1 MNSLFPATYSTLSA
15 EALAHLI
22 TEKYALTGV
31 SCQLLMRGVGDTYS
45 VTCDQARYILRAYRP
60 SHRSLPQVKEEVDLL
75 LTLHQA
81 GVSVSYPVKDTTGET
96 IQLLNAVE
104 GERCAVLFTY
114 APGQSA
120 IKLNETQLRVFGRE
134 MARFHNV
141 SATLTPGT
149 ARWKFDLD
157 TLLFH
162 PLATLRAGLAEDPES
177 YTWLKDTAE
186 KIHQRLA
193 QTDTSGFSKGYCHF
207 DFLPKNF
214 HFEGDTVTFFDFDFM
229 GQGWLVLDIM
239 TFWQHL
245 AVDVYAGRATQQEM
259 DDSYRVFLEG
269 YRECQPISEEELAVV
284 PYLAPGFWL
293 FYMSFHTTH
302 DQFYVYT
309 TAAYRKVYLGVM
321 KHFVKTYW
329 DRRML

>member
-1 MNSLFPATYSTLSA
+1 MKSFFPATYSTLSTD
-15 EALAHLI
+15 ALARLL
-22 TEKYALTGV
+22 TEKYGLTGV
-31 SCQLLMRGVGDTYS
+31 QCQLLMRGVGDTYS

-60 SHRSLPQVKEEVDLL
+60 SHRSLPQVQEEVDLL
-75 LTLHQA
+75 LALHQA
-81 GVSVSYPVKDTTGET
+81 GVSVSYPLKDTTGEAV
-96 IQLLNAVE
+96 QLLNAIE

-120 IKLNETQLRVFGRE
+120 IKLSESQLRVFGRE

-141 SATLTPGT
+141 SATLAPKG
-149 ARWKFDLD
+149 ARWNFDLN

-162 PLATLRAGLAEDPES
+162 PLETLKAGLAEDTEN
-177 YTWLKDTAE
+177 YRWLADTAE
-186 KIHQRLA
+186 RIRQRLA
-193 QTDTSGFSKGYCHF
+193 QTDTTAFSKGYCHF

-214 HFEGDTVTFFDFDFM
+214 HFDGDTVTFFDFDFM
-229 GQGWLVLDIM
+229 GHGWLVIDIM

-259 DDSYRVFLEG
+259 DDAYRVFLEG
-269 YRECQPISEEELAVV
+269 YREYREISEEELAVV

-309 TAAYRKVYLGVM
+309 TAAYRKVYIGVV
-321 KHFVKTYW
+321 KHLVKTYW
-329 DRRML
+329 GVI